1 MALQLSHTTCEVA
14 EFVGY
19 WSQVSDLD
27 LTSFL
32 LQTCKRC
39 AFTRPIT
46 MEFFSTGEAIEHV
59 GRLCTDDERL
69 WPVLA
74 LSQLAG
80 KKKWPNDFIQSMTR
94 FGLSSKSC
102 DKLIM

>member
-1 MALQLSHTTCEVA
+1 MLALRLSHTTCEVA

-59 GRLCTDDERL
+59 GRMMRDFGRC
-69 WPVLA
+69 WYFPSWLA
-74 LSQLAG
+74 RKNGQMILYSQ
-80 KKKWPNDFIQSMTR
+80 
-94 FGLSSKSC
+94 
-102 DKLIM
+102 